1 MGRQHGSI
9 APADRALPHGR
20 GRGFESLSIQNFKRQ
35 CFGRPNVLDGDV
47 YRQHDAGYAAPL
59 KQLVPREPHKMLG
72 LMPASVQSA
81 VVMEFEEQLIV
92 FRISIYTRSSTGQST
107 WLRTRGLGVRV
118 PPGVPPKFQWRNK
131 LHSFKLSQSRVGDD
145 LNWQKRIKE

>member
-1 MGRQHGSI
+1 MHHGSI

-35 CFGRPNVLDGDV
+35 CFVRTNVLDGDV

-81 VVMEFEEQLIV
+81 VVMEFEEQLIA
-92 FRISIYTRSSTGQST
+92 FRILYAPVAQPDRVPGYEPGGWGFESLRACHRSST
-107 WLRTRGLGVRV
+107 
-118 PPGVPPKFQWRNK
+118 WRNK
-131 LHSFKLSQSRVGDD
+131 LNSFKLSQSRVGDS
-145 LNWQKRIKE
+145 LNWQKRIRE